1 MPVPFLRTNKRA
13 RATPPSVVEALDLG
27 RWVRFDQLLAAVTEA
42 HGKPIVI
49 RNIDNSSIPNVTGL
63 WIETEKKS
71 VILLPEQDSELHR
84 AHAAC
89 HEFGHILLGH
99 GGCGAASGPIPSLF
113 QHIGRNTGIKRVLA
127 RSLQWNEEEKAAERV
142 AYLLSKALRQKD
154 PEGSSEFER
163 TFL

>member
-13 RATPPSVVEALDLG
+13 DATPSSVVEALDLG
-27 RWVRFDQLLAAVTEA
+27 QRVGFDQLLAAVSEA

-49 RNIDNSSIPNVTGL
+49 RNIDNSVIPNVTGL

-71 VILLPEQDSELHR
+71 VILLPERDSELHR

-99 GGCGAASGPIPSLF
+99 DGCGAAAGPIPSLF
-113 QHIGRNTGIKRVLA
+113 QHIGRNSGIKRMLA
-127 RSLQWNEEEKAAERV
+127 RSLQWNDEEKAAERV
-142 AYLLSKALRQKD
+142 AYLLSKALRQKG

>member
-13 RATPPSVVEALDLG
+13 SAKPASVVESLNLG
-27 RWVRFDQLLAAVTEA
+27 QRVGFDQLLEAVAEA

-49 RNIDNSSIPNVTGL
+49 RNIDNSVIPNVTGL
-63 WIETEKKS
+63 WVETEKKS
-71 VILLPEQDSELHR
+71 VILLPERDSELHR

-99 GGCGAASGPIPSLF
+99 DGCGAASGPIPSLF
-113 QHIGRNTGIKRVLA
+113 QHIGRNNGIKRMLA
-127 RSLQWNEEEKAAERV
+127 RSLQWNEDEKAAERV